1 MDWKHFMKEAESELA
16 VYTKELPD
24 TMQGFAKMG
33 SAAKKEGLLSAKTRE
48 LVSLAIA
55 IRSQCDHCIGYHTR
69 TLVKLNTQREELC
82 EVLAICAYMAGGP
95 GINFGAKALEAFDQF
110 SDQ

>member
-1 MDWKHFMKEAESELA
+1 MDWKQFMREAESELA
-16 VYTKELPD
+16 AYSKELPD
-24 TMQGFAKMG
+24 TMQGFSKMG
-33 SAAKKEGLLSAKTRE
+33 GGAKKEGVLSEKTRE
-48 LVSLAIA
+48 LISLAIA

-69 TLVKLNTQREELC
+69 TLVRLKAEREELC

-95 GINFGAKALEAFDQF
+95 GINYGAKALQAFDQF

>member
-1 MDWKHFMKEAESELA
+1 MDWKQFMSEVESEL
-16 VYTKELPD
+16 VQYSKELPD

-33 SAAKKEGLLSAKTRE
+33 NAAKTDGLLSEKTRE
-48 LVSLAIA
+48 LIALAIA

-69 TLVKLNTQREELC
+69 TLVKLETQRQEVC

-95 GINFGAKALEAFDQF
+95 GINYGAKALQAFDQF
-110 SDQ
+110 SEQ

>member
-1 MDWKHFMKEAESELA
+1 MSEAESEL
-16 VYTKELPD
+16 VKYSKELPD

-33 SAAKKEGLLSAKTRE
+33 NAAKKEGLLSEKTRE
-48 LVSLAIA
+48 LIALAIA

-69 TLVKLNTQREELC
+69 TLVKLETQRQEVC

-95 GINFGAKALEAFDQF
+95 GINYGAKALQAFDQF
-110 SDQ
+110 SEQ

>member
-1 MDWKHFMKEAESELA
+1 MDWKQFMSEAESEL
-16 VYTKELPD
+16 VKYSKELPD

-33 SAAKKEGLLSAKTRE
+33 NAAKKEGLLSEKTRE
-48 LVSLAIA
+48 LIALAIA

-69 TLVKLNTQREELC
+69 TLVKLETQRQEVC

-95 GINFGAKALEAFDQF
+95 GINYGAKALQAFDQF
-110 SDQ
+110 SEQ